1 VLTFDTLFCHWLY
14 ELQAFCSLSP
24 AINALQDRL
33 KENKIRLAM
42 LMDEAEVLEAQKLKG
57 AETSGGA
64 SRLVHGS
71 GSRSRRR
78 S

>member
-1 VLTFDTLFCHWLY
+1 V
-14 ELQAFCSLSP
+14 Q
-24 AINALQDRL
+24 
-33 KENKIRLAM
+33 LAM